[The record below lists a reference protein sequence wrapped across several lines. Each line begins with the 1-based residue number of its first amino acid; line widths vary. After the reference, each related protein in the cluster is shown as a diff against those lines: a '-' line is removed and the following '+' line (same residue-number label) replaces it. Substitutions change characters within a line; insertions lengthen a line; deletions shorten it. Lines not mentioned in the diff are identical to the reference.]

1 MQNSKVKLITPFLM
15 LLAGAIASIIMYL
28 KKYDFY
34 KMLWVLLIVLI
45 VFYVIGDVA
54 RYLYASV
61 QPRVLPSNEIDAM
74 IAAMENSVIGKEVDQ
89 EEETDEE
96 VVSESEGV
104 EDEEMD
110 MSEEDSMDDES
121 VEEYTDENLDE
132 M

>member
-1 MQNSKVKLITPFLM
+1 MQNSKVRLITPFLM
-15 LLAGAIASIIMYL
+15 LFAGALASIIMYI

-34 KMLWVLLIVLI
+34 TMLWVLLIVLI

-74 IAAMENSVIGKEVDQ
+74 IAAMENSVIGKEVDK

-96 VVSESEGV
+96 TVSESEGV

>member
-74 IAAMENSVIGKEVDQ
+74 IAAMENSVIGKEVDK

-96 VVSESEGV
+96 TVSESEGV